1 MYDLWKKY
9 LSLPDW
15 NILQVFLLNTLW
27 CCRRTVI
34 DFVKKTAATDS
45 SEVFIVGKCIPMCP
59 MFVSINED
67 TKAIHIASPW

>member
-1 MYDLWKKY
+1 MTIERNTYPYQIEIPYKF
-9 LSLPDW
+9 
-15 NILQVFLLNTLW
+15 FLLNTLW